1 MCLLSN
7 NIIMT
12 KTSTETDKISED
24 LFDLPLQK
32 YQKIRRISES

>member
-1 MCLLSN
+1 MYLLSN

-24 LFDLPLQK
+24 LFDLPPQI